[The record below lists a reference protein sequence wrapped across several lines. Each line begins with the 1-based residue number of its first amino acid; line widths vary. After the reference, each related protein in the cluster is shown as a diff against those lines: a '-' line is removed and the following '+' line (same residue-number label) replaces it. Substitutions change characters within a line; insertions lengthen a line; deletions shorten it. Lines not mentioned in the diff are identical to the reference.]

1 MEEMQND
8 NCRAKEVKRRMELNI
23 TKKQQQ
29 FIDATASEVLFGG
42 AAGGGKSY
50 GQLVDAFLFA
60 LRYPSSKQLIFR
72 RTFAE
77 LEKSLIRVANDI
89 YPRSVY
95 KYNSGKHTGTFRN
108 GSIIDF
114 GYCDKESD
122 VYQYQSAEYDI
133 IRFDELTHFT
143 KEMYV
148 YMLSRVRGTNGYPKQ
163 LKSSTNPGGIGHT
176 WVKERFID
184 IGEPNAE
191 HDDKIF
197 IPSRVQDNL
206 FLMKNDPGYVKRL
219 EKLSEKDKRAL
230 LYGDWD
236 IFDGQY
242 FTEWKRDIH
251 VISPFEIPKHWRRY
265 FVMDYGLDMLA
276 GYWIA
281 LDTYGRAYVYK
292 EIYESGLIIS
302 EAARRIREMTDE
314 EIYANI
320 APPDLWNR
328 RQDTGKSAAEIFAEK
343 GVPIVRANNDRVQGW
358 YNLKEWLKPCTDEQ
372 GQTIAPLRIFS
383 NCLNLIRT
391 LPSVAVDAK
400 NPNDVAREPHELTH
414 APDAIRYFVAG
425 RPIPAAMPIEIDEDD
440 APEIDT
446 QLDDIFN
453 YGW

>member
-1 MEEMQND
+1 
-8 NCRAKEVKRRMELNI
+8 MELNI

-50 GQLVDAFLFA
+50 GQLVDAFIFA
-60 LRYPSSKQLIFR
+60 NKYPKSKQMILR
-72 RTFAE
+72 RTFPE
-77 LEKSLIRVANDI
+77 LEKSLIRVAREL
-89 YPRSVY
+89 YPKEIF
-95 KYNSGKHTGTFRN
+95 KYNEAKHVGRFDN

-114 GYCDKESD
+114 SYCDKEGD
-122 VYQYQSAEYDI
+122 VYKYQSAEYDV

-143 KEMYV
+143 ETMYT
-148 YMLSRVRGTNGYPKQ
+148 YLISRCRGTNGYPKQ
-163 LKSSTNPGGIGHT
+163 IKSSTNPGGIGHT
-176 WVKERFID
+176 WVKGRFID
-184 IGEPNAE
+184 VGEPNTE
-191 HDDKIF
+191 HDGRIF
-197 IPSRVQDNL
+197 IPSLVQDNL
-206 FLMKNDPGYVKRL
+206 FLMENDPGYVERL
-219 EKLSEKDKRAL
+219 KKLSEKDKRAL

-251 VISPFEIPKHWRRY
+251 VMSPFEIPKHWRRY

-328 RQDTGKSAAEIFAEK
+328 RQDTGKSAAEIFAEN

-358 YNLKEWLKPCTDEQ
+358 YNLKEWLHPCTDEQ

-391 LPSVAVDAK
+391 LPHVAVDKK

-425 RPIPAAMPIEIDEDD
+425 RPSPAAMPIEVDEDD
-440 APEIDT
+440 APEFET